1 MKVSSSK
8 FFLYLT
14 ASVILGIFL
23 LFRFGSFYFVD
34 YLWYE
39 SQGQALLWRQLLG
52 MRLGFYFAG
61 IFLAFILYL
70 SNYGIALF
78 RLGSFDPSPV
88 KSTHYLLWSGAIFV
102 MLSMNGPMLY
112 RLWDLYVLFSQA
124 PDYGLKDPIHEIDA
138 SFYMFQ
144 LEWYQGLLAW
154 AKLALLLCILFSLA
168 CYFSPLYGLNIQARP
183 HHVQKL
189 LSLALP
195 HLAVLTG
202 LLVFLFSISSY
213 LGRYDLIFS
222 GSSEKVAGASYVDVN
237 AQDYAY
243 LIFAYTGLVFAI
255 VISISGFVRRWKAPL
270 SLLGAWLLVYFFLLQ
285 IYPGIVRF
293 LYVNPNE
300 FEAEKKY
307 IEHSIA
313 YTLEGYGLG
322 DIERKKFPASESLSL
337 DTISRNREIV
347 DNIRL
352 WDYRPVRATLGQLQ
366 EIRQYYEFLDV
377 DIDRYQVNGKVRQ
390 VMIAAR
396 ELNKNSLP
404 TQTRTWESRHL
415 QYTHGYGLA
424 MAPSNKVT
432 REGLPELWIRDF
444 PPLITQRGL
453 PSVSRP
459 EIYYGELTN
468 DYVLVNTSLKEIDYP
483 LEENFAETVY
493 QGKGGVALGKGLRYL
508 LLAWEFDT
516 WKLLISRYIHSK
528 SRLLFRRNIHQAVR
542 LLAPFLEYDA
552 DPYIVLAKDGKLYWI
567 MDAYTSSTRFPY
579 SAPFRSNFLKN
590 VLSSKHGPYLSQ
602 LQGINYIRNSIK
614 VVIDAYDGSIRF
626 YLMDEKDPIAKAWSN
641 FFPEL
646 IQPLSQM
653 PKFLLSHLRYAE
665 NLFLIQAS
673 IYADYHMSDARA
685 FYNLEDRWQI
695 PKELYSGQ
703 TQQIEPYYTVIKL
716 PGQKKEEYILM
727 LPFIPNNK
735 ENMVAWMAARCDYRF
750 RKTPHAGAKGK
761 EKENPYGKLVLF
773 DFPRTRQ
780 IYGPIQIES
789 RIDQDPEISKD
800 LTLWNQQG
808 SRVIRGNLLVIPI
821 ANSLLYVEPIY
832 LQSTNS
838 PFPELR
844 RVIVADEKSLVM
856 SESLRDALLQLAV
869 KSPKGKVFSNNDLRG
884 AELSSQDLVRRARSL
899 LLKAQGAA
907 ARGKWNEF
915 GKKMAQLK
923 QTLDQIQ

>member
-1 MKVSSSK
+1 MKNSK
-8 FFLYLT
+8 FLLYTVALI
-14 ASVILGIFL
+14 ALVFFI

-39 SQGQALLWRQLLG
+39 SQSQARLWWQLLG
-52 MRLGFYFAG
+52 MRLGFYFG
-61 IFLAFILYL
+61 GVFLALLFYA
-70 SNYGIALF
+70 SNFGLAFF
-78 RLGSFDPSPV
+78 RLRNFSPSPV
-88 KSTHYLLWSGAIFV
+88 KAVYYLIGVGVAFV
-102 MLSMNGPMLY
+102 LLTMNGPMLY
-112 RLWDLYVLFSQA
+112 RLWDSYVLFSQA
-124 PDYGLKDPIHEIDA
+124 PDYGLKDPIYEIDA
-138 SFYMFQ
+138 SFYMFR

-154 AKLALLLCILFSLA
+154 TKLALILCILLCIAS
-168 CYFSPLYGLNIQARP
+168 YFSPLYGLSIQTRP
-183 HHVQKL
+183 HHLQKL

-195 HLAVLTG
+195 HLAVLGG
-202 LLVFLFSISSY
+202 LLVLVFSINSY
-213 LGRYDLIFS
+213 LGRYSLIFA

-237 AQDYAY
+237 ARAYAH
-243 LIFAYTGLVFAI
+243 LIFAYTGVLFALVIA
-255 VISISGFVRRWKAPL
+255 VSGFVRRWKAPL
-270 SLLGAWLLVYFFLLQ
+270 ALFGAWILVYFFVLQ
-285 IYPGIVRF
+285 IYPGIVRL

-300 FEAEKKY
+300 FEAEKNY

-322 DIERKKFPASESLSL
+322 EIERKKFPANERLSLS
-337 DTISRNREIV
+337 TINNNREIV

-352 WDYRPVRATLGQLQ
+352 WDYRPMRATLRQLQ

-377 DIDRYQVNGKVRQ
+377 DIDRYQINGKMRQ

-396 ELNKNSLP
+396 ELNKRSLP
-404 TQTRTWESRHL
+404 TRARTWESRHL

-444 PPLITQRGL
+444 PPLITQAGL
-453 PSVSRP
+453 PSVTRP

-468 DYVLVNTSLKEIDYP
+468 DYILVNTSLKEIDYP
-483 LEENFAETVY
+483 LDQNFAETVY
-493 QGKGGVALGKGLRYL
+493 QGKGGIALGGGLRYL

-516 WKLLISRYIHSK
+516 WKFLISHYIHSK

-542 LLAPFLEYDA
+542 LLAPFLKYDA
-552 DPYIVLAKDGKLYWI
+552 DPYIVLGKDGKLYWI
-567 MDAYTSSTRFPY
+567 MDAYTSSARFPY
-579 SAPFRSNFLKN
+579 SAPFRNNFLKTA
-590 VLSSKHGPYLSQ
+590 LGSKHGEYLRS
-602 LQGINYIRNSIK
+602 LRGINYIRNSVK
-614 VVIDAYDGSIRF
+614 VVIDAYSGDVNF
-626 YLMDEKDPIAKAWSN
+626 YLMDEKDPIGKAWSN

-646 IQPLSQM
+646 IKPLSKM

-665 NLFLIQAS
+665 NLFLVQAS
-673 IYADYHMSDARA
+673 IYTDYHMSDARA

-695 PKELYSGQ
+695 ANEVYSGQ

-716 PGQKKEEYILM
+716 PGKKKEEYILM

-735 ENMVAWMAARCDYRF
+735 DNMVAWMAARCDYRAPP
-750 RKTPHAGAKGK
+750 KGASANRND
-761 EKENPYGKLVLF
+761 NPYGKVVLF

-789 RIDQDPEISKD
+789 RIDQDPDISKD

-821 ANSLLYVEPIY
+821 GNTLLYVEPIY

-844 RVIVADEKSLVM
+844 RVIVADNKGLVM
-856 SESLRDALLQLAV
+856 GESLRDALLQLATESRGETGRGSSMADAGTAAGL
-869 KSPKGKVFSNNDLRG
+869 SPRDFAR
-884 AELSSQDLVRRARSL
+884 QARSL

-915 GKKMAQLK
+915 GQKMAELK
-923 QTLDQIQ
+923 QTLDRIGK

>member
-1 MKVSSSK
+1 MKNSRYLVYFVSIA
-8 FFLYLT
+8 FL
-14 ASVILGIFL
+14 SIFI

-34 YLWYE
+34 YLWYQ
-39 SQGQALLWRQLLG
+39 SQSQALLWWKILG
-52 MRLGFYFAG
+52 LRLSFYFG
-61 IFLAFILYL
+61 GVFLALLLYA
-70 SNYGIALF
+70 SNYAFALF
-78 RLGSFDPSPV
+78 RLRNFSPAPL
-88 KSTHYLLWSGAIFV
+88 KSTHYLLGAGVLFV
-102 MLSMNGPMLY
+102 MLAINGPMFY

-124 PDYGLKDPIHEIDA
+124 PDYGLKDPIYEIDA
-138 SFYMFQ
+138 SFYMFR
-144 LEWYQGLLAW
+144 LEWYQGLLSW
-154 AKLALLLCILFSLA
+154 AKFSVFLCILLCLA
-168 CYFSPLYGLNIQARP
+168 AYFSPLYGLHIQARP
-183 HHVQKL
+183 HHIQKI

-195 HLAVLTG
+195 QLAILAG
-202 LLVFLFSISSY
+202 LLVFLFSINSY
-213 LGRYDLIFS
+213 LGRYSLIFD
-222 GSSEKVAGASYVDVN
+222 GTSEKVAGASYVDVN
-237 AQDYAY
+237 ARAPAY
-243 LIFAYTGLVFAI
+243 LIFAYTGLIFAI
-255 VISISGFVRRWKAPL
+255 VIAVSGFVRRWKAPL
-270 SLLGAWLLVYFFLLQ
+270 ALFGAWILVYFFILQ
-285 IYPGIVRF
+285 IYPGIIRF

-307 IEHSIA
+307 MEHSIA

-322 DIERKKFPASESLSL
+322 DIERKKFPANEPLSLSS
-337 DTISRNREIV
+337 IKNNREII

-352 WDYRPVRATLGQLQ
+352 WDYRPVRATLAQLQ

-377 DIDRYQVNGKVRQ
+377 DIDRYQINGKMRQ

-404 TQTRTWESRHL
+404 TRTRAWESRHL

-432 REGLPELWIRDF
+432 EEGLPELWIRDF

-468 DYVLVNTSLKEIDYP
+468 DYILVNTSLKEIDYP

-493 QGKGGVALGKGLRYL
+493 QGKGGIPLGGGLRYL

-516 WKLLISRYIHSK
+516 WKFLISRYVHSK

-542 LLAPFLEYDA
+542 ILAPFLEYDS
-552 DPYIVLAKDGKLYWI
+552 DPYIVLGKDGRLYWI
-567 MDAYTSSTRFPY
+567 MDAYTSSRRFPY

-590 VLSSKHGPYLSQ
+590 VLESKRGRELSR
-602 LQGINYIRNSIK
+602 LQGLNYIRNSVK
-614 VVIDAYDGSIRF
+614 VVIDAYNGDISF
-626 YLMDEKDPIAKAWSN
+626 YLLDEGDPIGKAWSN

-646 IQPLSQM
+646 IEPLSKM
-653 PKFLLSHLRYAE
+653 PEFLLPHLRYAE

-673 IYADYHMSDARA
+673 MYTDYHMSKARA

-695 PKELYSGQ
+695 AKEVYSGQ
-703 TQQIEPYYTVIKL
+703 SQQMEPYYTVIKL

-735 ENMVAWMAARCDYRF
+735 DNMVAWMAARCDYRV
-750 RKTPHAGAKGK
+750 KKAPKGK
-761 EKENPYGKLVLF
+761 AKENPNPYGKLVLF

-780 IYGPIQIES
+780 VYGPIQIES
-789 RIDQDPEISKD
+789 RIDQDPDISKD

-821 ANSLLYVEPIY
+821 GNSLLYVEPIY

-844 RVIVADEKSLVM
+844 RVIVADDRGLVM
-856 SESLRDALLQLAV
+856 GESLGEALIELV
-869 KSPKGKVFSNNDLRG
+869 TKRPRGKGSSSLGKADGSLD
-884 AELSSQDLVRRARSL
+884 LSSQDMLRRARSL
-899 LLKAQGAA
+899 LLKVQGAA

-915 GKKMAQLK
+915 GERMEELK
-923 QTLDQIQ
+923 QALGR